1 MFYTKRKTL
10 IINELNKENRNIN
23 CINYIKMRKNFG
35 LILALLF
42 CGLTFFT
49 KAQIVVPGGIV
60 TDSAQF
66 SAAFGDQFEVRH
78 NAMFNRY
85 ELLLTDDI
93 LLDTTLTLVSGHY
106 TILSQDTTRHIYP
119 NQNLLNLI
127 EITEGATLWCNY
139 TNQAMDSTFLIFSGN
154 YNDSVYC
161 SLSIITTT
169 SLNLLIS
176 PFSIIENYTGAGSA
190 IISFGNTSIDDA
202 ILRNNY
208 SFANGGALSILDGT
222 TVLRRTQIQNNSA
235 LNGGGI
241 YLGAEGELS
250 ISSINFSDNSAT
262 LKGAALYVDTIGFK
276 KFTMQNIVNFH
287 NNDIYLSPNVTI
299 NANYNLWVND
309 GFTLNIDS
317 TFACQTIFHL
327 TDFYGNDFSQEVGK
341 IHFTNNPIGL
351 ELLVSP
357 DLQTAMLYKAAT
369 EIYQDACDTFH
380 WELADETYSQ
390 SGDYLQ
396 FIEDSTGLYCDSV
409 VRLRLTMRET
419 IDTIERSFCHYEFPI
434 VSENDTIE
442 EAGIYSYTYTS
453 SWGCDS
459 TITLIINSI
468 PTIHDTLPEI
478 FICKDEFPVMIA
490 DSAVTTYG
498 EHTIN
503 TACGGT
509 SFVRITETP
518 IVHINIDTT
527 ICANQLPFF
536 FADSAITEAGEY
548 TFEFTESCDTTFVF
562 RIAIATVPI
571 VNIEG
576 DSTLCTGDTTQLTIN
591 EEFASYT
598 WNTGETT
605 RTINAWGNQTY
616 IVTIT
621 DSVGCV
627 NSDSILVQT
636 QEYPIAQIMGDP
648 IACEENFVLLS
659 ADSTYHNHWSNG
671 DTSNSVFITQPGEL
685 ILYASTDYGCMT
697 TDTTEVII
705 NHVQISEGQDICV
718 GETVQL
724 SATEGFPIYEWSTGG
739 NTHQISVSPTTT
751 TTYTLSV
758 TRKPGCVVVLNTIVR
773 VHEHPEA
780 MIFGDSIICEN
791 NVNMLTAAPADSYV
805 WSTGDT
811 TKSIMANGVGDY
823 SVILNT
829 RYGCSVTAHHS
840 ITQELPAPIPQITG
854 NNIICNG
861 EESIFTA
868 SGADNFE
875 WNTGAHSE
883 SISVNT
889 AGTYSVTC
897 VHPNGCSA
905 TGYRTLINASPQ
917 IIITGDTSIC
927 IGQTSIVEATGG
939 YSYHW
944 STGEN
949 SPLLVTT
956 PTQTTTR
963 ILEATSESGCQ
974 SSRIVTIAV
983 NPLPNPSILGESVF
997 CQGDSSTLYASGGV
1011 DYLWSNGASGS
1022 EISIKNTGIYVVTV
1036 TNAFGCTNTASH
1048 SITANA
1054 QPHITITGDTIFC
1067 QGSNSQL
1074 TAIGGTSFLWNTGV
1088 STQSTIVSHSGLYT
1102 VTATN
1107 NNGCSSTKSV
1117 HITSIPAPIGNIIGE
1132 TRICEGERTLLTATG
1147 GTSYIWNEGSTE
1159 PTLSVTQAGTYTV
1172 TISNEEGCTS
1182 IVSKNVTTLPRP
1194 NATIAGN
1201 TELCAGNSTTLIAT
1215 GGISY
1220 LWNDSTTTSFKNIT
1234 ETGTYSVIVTDNN
1247 GCSAVASTTVI
1258 VNEAPDITITG
1269 DAHICIGESTLL
1281 TATIYG
1287 SGHFLW
1293 SNGEQSSF
1301 INVSPNHTTNYTVVA
1316 TNTNGCVSTE
1326 SFTINVH
1333 PYPNPAIIGESSF
1346 CQGERTTLTAVGG
1359 NSYLWSNYEQ
1369 TPSISVSTPGVYV
1382 VTVSSEYGCSST
1394 SSHTVVSHPLP
1405 VPQITGESTFC
1416 DGSFAT
1422 LNASGGISYLWSS
1435 GEATPNIS
1443 AYQAG
1448 TYMVTI
1454 TNEHGCTSTA
1464 QTQVSSNTPPSVVIN
1479 GATEICEGDYT
1490 VFNVA
1495 SNANCSYVWN
1505 TESVGNSIVASTA
1518 GTYTVTA
1525 TSPNGCTATTSH
1537 TMRVNPLP
1545 TPSING
1551 NLTPCLG
1558 KSTTLTVTGGA
1569 TYVWSTGSTADN
1581 ITIQPT
1587 APITYSVTAT
1597 SSAGCTATNSVAI
1610 TTYPVPSPS
1619 IQGNTI
1625 LCHEGTST
1633 LTAVGGITFNWSTG
1647 ATSNNITIN
1656 EAGTYTVTIT
1666 NSFGCS
1672 ATTSAVATV
1681 EPQII
1686 ANIVGNDII
1695 CAGEQ
1700 ITLYATGGENYL
1712 WNTGLNTASLTHTPT
1727 TNTTYTCTI
1736 TSINGCE
1743 AVASKEVTVTPLPT
1757 PEISGSNFLCEGSSI
1772 QLTATGG
1779 SAFVWSNGITSN
1791 QNTITEPGIYTVTV
1805 TQNNCSASTQTY
1817 ITQHPSPHTTI
1828 SGNTQFCAGDSTS
1841 ITATGGDSYLWNTG
1855 ATTNSIVAHQSGNY
1869 SVTISDEHGCTATQS
1884 LTVTVLELPQI
1895 TINGNTQL
1903 CMNDASLLTAH
1914 GANYYI
1920 WNNGVESATLSVLPT
1935 ENTTYSVTGT
1945 HANGCTASTS
1955 ISLIV
1960 YPIFNIELSDEIC
1973 QGGNYNENG
1982 FILGYQDE
1990 YGTFT
1995 HTRNLQT
2002 SHGCDSI
2009 VTLTLTVHPKPILPA
2024 AISGPSMI
2032 NTAGSY
2038 SYSVLNA
2045 EYTNSYEWSLNNPN
2059 WTLNAGSNNFATINI
2074 TTNSSA
2080 ILSVIGINECGI
2092 SAPLTLNIESTISI
2106 DEIDAMDGINIYP
2119 NPTTNFVN
2127 IRNENYQ
2134 KPLSLIEIYDLN
2146 GKLVDRIFD
2155 ISETTQINFYSYSKG
2170 TYIIKLFNQ
2179 ENVIGTAKIIKQ

>member
-1 MFYTKRKTL
+1 
-10 IINELNKENRNIN
+10 
-23 CINYIKMRKNFG
+23 MRKNFG

-60 TDSAQF
+60 TDSTQF
-66 SAAFGDQFEVRH
+66 SAAFGDQFEIRH

-93 LLDTTLTLVSGHY
+93 LLDTTLILASGHY

-119 NQNLLNLI
+119 NKNLLNLI
-127 EITEGATLWCNY
+127 EIAEGATLWSNY
-139 TNQAMDSTFLIFSGN
+139 TNQAMDSTYLIFSGN
-154 YNDSVYC
+154 YNDSLYC

-176 PFSIIENYTGAGSA
+176 PFSIIENYIGAGSA

-222 TVLRRTQIQNNSA
+222 TALRRTQIQNNSA

-262 LKGAALYVDTIGFK
+262 LKGAAIYVDTIGFK

-317 TFACQTIFHL
+317 TFACQAIFNL
-327 TDFYGNDFSQEVGK
+327 TDFYGNDFSQEIGK
-341 IHFTNNPIGL
+341 IHFTNEPTDL

-357 DLQTAMLYKAAT
+357 DHQTAMLYNAAT
-369 EIYQDACDTFH
+369 EIYQDACDTFY
-380 WELADETYSQ
+380 WELAGETYTQ
-390 SGDYLQ
+390 SGNYTH
-396 FIEDSTGLYCDSV
+396 FIEDTTGLYCDSV
-409 VRLRLTMRET
+409 VRLHLTMRET
-419 IDTIERSFCHYEFPI
+419 IDTIEHSFCHYEFP
-434 VSENDTIE
+434 VVLENDSIE
-442 EAGIYSYTYTS
+442 EAGTYTYTYTS

-459 TITLIINSI
+459 TITLIINSV
-468 PTIHDTLPEI
+468 PTVHDTLPEI
-478 FICKDEFPVMIA
+478 FVCKDGFPVMIA
-490 DSAVTTYG
+490 DSAVMTYG
-498 EHTIN
+498 AHTIN
-503 TACGGT
+503 TVCGGT
-509 SFVRITETP
+509 SFVHITETP
-518 IVHINIDTT
+518 VVHINIDTT

-562 RIAIATVPI
+562 RIAIASVPI

-576 DSTLCTGDTTQLTIN
+576 DSTLCSGDTAQLTVN
-591 EEFASYT
+591 EEFTSYI
-598 WNTGETT
+598 WNTGDTT

-648 IACEENFVLLS
+648 IACEENLIILT
-659 ADSTYHNHWSNG
+659 ADSTYNNSWSNG
-671 DTSNSVFITQPGEL
+671 ETSDTLFLTESEEI
-685 ILYASTDYGCMT
+685 ILYASTDFGCT
-697 TDTTEVII
+697 STDTVNVVIDHI
-705 NHVQISEGQDICV
+705 EISKEQDICI
-718 GETVQL
+718 GDTIQL
-724 SATEGFPIYEWSTGG
+724 RASEGYSNYEWSTEDS
-739 NTHQISVSPTTT
+739 TYQISVSPTTT
-751 TTYTLSV
+751 TPYTLRV
-758 TRKPGCVVVLNTIVR
+758 TRRPGCVVELHTIVR
-773 VHEHPEA
+773 VLEYPEA
-780 MIFGDSIICEN
+780 RIWGDSIICDN
-791 NVNMLTAAPADSYV
+791 NINLLTASPSDSYI

-811 TKSIMANGVGDY
+811 TATISVNSTGEY
-823 SVILNT
+823 SVIISTYN
-829 RYGCSVTAHHS
+829 GCSVTAHHN
-840 ITQELPAPIPQITG
+840 ITQLLPAPIPQISGTIFCKETE
-854 NNIICNG
+854 NII
-861 EESIFTA
+861 TA
-868 SGADNFE
+868 SGGESFV
-875 WNTGAHSE
+875 WNTGAHGE
-883 SISVNT
+883 SIRVDS
-889 AGTYSVTC
+889 AGTYSVTTTYS
-897 VHPNGCSA
+897 NGCSV
-905 TGYRTLINASPQ
+905 TGQKTLIDGTPQ
-917 IIITGDTSIC
+917 IIISGDTVIC
-927 IGQTSIVEATGG
+927 IGQTSTIQATGG
-939 YSYHW
+939 HTYHW
-944 STGEN
+944 STGEHN
-949 SPLLVTT
+949 PILVTT

-963 ILEATSESGCQ
+963 VIDVTSESGCQ
-974 SSRIVTIAV
+974 ASRAVTIVV
-983 NPLPNPSILGESVF
+983 NPLPTPSILGDNIF
-997 CQGDSSTLYASGGV
+997 CQGDSSALYASGGT
-1011 DYLWSNGASGS
+1011 DYQWSNGGYGD
-1022 EISIKNTGIYVVTV
+1022 EIYVKNTGIYVVTV
-1036 TNAFGCTNTASH
+1036 TNEFGCTNTAHH
-1048 SITANA
+1048 SITANP
-1054 QPHITITGDTIFC
+1054 QPHIVITGDTTFC
-1067 QGSNSQL
+1067 QGSSSHLTVLGGNSY
-1074 TAIGGTSFLWNTGV
+1074 LWSTGAA
-1088 STQSTIVSHSGLYT
+1088 TQTTTISHSGTYT
-1102 VTATN
+1102 VTVTN
-1107 NNGCSSTKSV
+1107 NNGCSASKSIQISTL
-1117 HITSIPAPIGNIIGE
+1117 PAPIGNIVGA
-1132 TRICEGERTLLTATG
+1132 TRICEGEHTLLTATG
-1147 GTSYIWNEGSTE
+1147 GTSYIWNDGTTE

-1172 TISNEEGCTS
+1172 TISNEEGCS
-1182 IVSKNVTTLPRP
+1182 SVISKNVTTLPRP
-1194 NATIAGN
+1194 NATITGN
-1201 TELCAGNSTTLIAT
+1201 TELCAGNSTTLIAN

-1220 LWNDSTTTSFKNIT
+1220 LWNDSTSTSFKNIS
-1234 ETGTYSVIVTDNN
+1234 ETGTYSVLVTDNN

-1269 DAHICIGESTLL
+1269 DDNICIGESTLL

-1287 SGHFLW
+1287 SGQFLW
-1293 SNGEQSSF
+1293 SNGEHSSF

-1326 SFTINVH
+1326 SFTVNVH
-1333 PYPNPAIIGESSF
+1333 PYPNPAITGESSF
-1346 CQGERTTLTAVGG
+1346 CQGENTILTAVGG

-1369 TPSISVSTPGVYV
+1369 TPSIAVSTPGVYV
-1382 VTVSSEYGCSST
+1382 VTVSNEYGCSST
-1394 SSHTVVSHPLP
+1394 TSHTLVSNPLP

-1416 DGSFAT
+1416 EGSFAT

-1525 TSPNGCTATTSH
+1525 TSPNGCTATASH

-1569 TYVWSTGSTADN
+1569 TYVWSTGSTEDN

-1597 SSAGCTATNSVAI
+1597 SPAGCTATNSVAI
-1610 TTYPVPSPS
+1610 TTHPVPSPS

-1625 LCHEGTST
+1625 LCHEGSST
-1633 LTAVGGITFNWSTG
+1633 LTAVGGIAFNWSTG

-1672 ATTSAVATV
+1672 ATTSAVATI

-1686 ANIVGNDII
+1686 ANIVGNDIV
-1695 CAGEQ
+1695 CAGES
-1700 ITLYATGGENYL
+1700 ITLHATGGEDYL

-1727 TNTTYTCTI
+1727 SNTTYTCTV
-1736 TSINGCE
+1736 TSVNGCE

-1757 PEISGSNFLCEGSSI
+1757 PEISGPTFLCEGSSI

-1779 SAFVWSNGITSN
+1779 SAFVWNNGITSN
-1791 QNTITEPGIYTVTV
+1791 QNTITEPGSYTVTV
-1805 TQNNCSASTQTY
+1805 TQNNCSASTQTF
-1817 ITQHPSPHTTI
+1817 ITQYPTPHTTI
-1828 SGNTQFCAGDSTS
+1828 SGNTQFCAGDSTY
-1841 ITATGGDSYLWNTG
+1841 ITVTGGDSYLWNTG
-1855 ATTNSIVAHQSGNY
+1855 ATANSIVAHQSGNY
-1869 SVTISDEHGCTATQS
+1869 SVTISDEHGCSTTQS
-1884 LTVTVLELPQI
+1884 LTITALDLPQI

-1903 CMNDASLLTAH
+1903 CMNDATLLTAN
-1914 GANYYI
+1914 GANSYI
-1920 WNNGVESATLSVLPT
+1920 WNNGVESATLSVSPT

-1960 YPIFNIELSDEIC
+1960 YPTFNIELDDEIC
-1973 QGGNYNENG
+1973 QGSNYNANG
-1982 FILGYQDE
+1982 FMLGSQDE
-1990 YGTFT
+1990 FGTFT

-2002 SHGCDSI
+2002 SYGCDSI

-2032 NTAGSY
+2032 STAGTY

-2045 EYTNSYEWSLNNPN
+2045 EYTDSYEWSLNNPN

-2080 ILSVIGINECGI
+2080 VLTVIGINECGI

-2134 KPLSLIEIYDLN
+2134 NPISLIEIYDLN
-2146 GKLVDRIFD
+2146 GKLVDRVVD
-2155 ISETTQINFYSYSKG
+2155 ISETTQLNFYSYSKG

>member
-1 MFYTKRKTL
+1 
-10 IINELNKENRNIN
+10 
-23 CINYIKMRKNFG
+23 MRKNFG

-85 ELLLTDDI
+85 ELLLTDNI

-503 TACGGT
+503 TTCGGT

-562 RIAIATVPI
+562 RIAIASVPI

-576 DSTLCTGDTTQLTIN
+576 DSTLCSGDTTQLAVN
-591 EEFASYT
+591 EEFTSYI
-598 WNTGETT
+598 WNTGDTT

-627 NSDSILVQT
+627 NSDSIFVQT

-1117 HITSIPAPIGNIIGE
+1117 YITSIPAPIGNIIGE

-1147 GTSYIWNEGSTE
+1147 GTSYIWNDGSTE

-1326 SFTINVH
+1326 SFTVNVH

-1346 CQGERTTLTAVGG
+1346 CQGESTTLTAVGG

-1394 SSHTVVSHPLP
+1394 TSHTLVSNPLP

-1448 TYMVTI
+1448 TYTVTI
-1454 TNEHGCTSTA
+1454 TNEQGCTSTA
-1464 QTQVSSNTPPSVVIN
+1464 QTQVTSNTPPSVVIN

-1525 TSPNGCTATTSH
+1525 TSPNGCTATASH

-1558 KSTTLTVTGGA
+1558 KSTTLTVSGGA

-1712 WNTGLNTASLTHTPT
+1712 WNTGLNTASLTHTPA

-1841 ITATGGDSYLWNTG
+1841 ITATGGNSYLWNTG

-1982 FILGYQDE
+1982 FMLGYQDE

-2134 KPLSLIEIYDLN
+2134 KPISLIEIYDLN

>member
-1 MFYTKRKTL
+1 
-10 IINELNKENRNIN
+10 
-23 CINYIKMRKNFG
+23 MRKNFG

-85 ELLLTDDI
+85 ELLLTDNI

-235 LNGGGI
+235 LNGGGV

-262 LKGAALYVDTIGFK
+262 LRGAALYVDTIGFK

-327 TDFYGNDFSQEVGK
+327 TDFYGNDFSQEIGK
-341 IHFTNNPIGL
+341 IHFTNEPTDL

-503 TACGGT
+503 TTCGGT

-627 NSDSILVQT
+627 NSDSIFVQT

-671 DTSNSVFITQPGEL
+671 DTSNSVFIAQPGEL

-1117 HITSIPAPIGNIIGE
+1117 YITSIPAPIGNIIGE

-1147 GTSYIWNEGSTE
+1147 GTSYIWNDGSTE

-1182 IVSKNVTTLPRP
+1182 IVSKNVTTLPRS

-1326 SFTINVH
+1326 SFTVNVH

-1346 CQGERTTLTAVGG
+1346 CQGESTTLTAVGG

-1448 TYMVTI
+1448 TYIVTI

-1464 QTQVSSNTPPSVVIN
+1464 QTQVTSNTPPSVVIN

-1525 TSPNGCTATTSH
+1525 TSPNGCTATASH

-1558 KSTTLTVTGGA
+1558 KSTTLTVSGGA

-1597 SSAGCTATNSVAI
+1597 SPAGCTATNSVAI
-1610 TTYPVPSPS
+1610 TTHPVPSPS

-1625 LCHEGTST
+1625 LCHEGSST
-1633 LTAVGGITFNWSTG
+1633 LTAVGGIAFNWSTG

-1982 FILGYQDE
+1982 FMLGYQDE

-2134 KPLSLIEIYDLN
+2134 KPISLIEIYDLN

>member
-1 MFYTKRKTL
+1 
-10 IINELNKENRNIN
+10 
-23 CINYIKMRKNFG
+23 MRKNFG

-60 TDSAQF
+60 TDSTQF
-66 SAAFGDQFEVRH
+66 SAAFGDQFEIRH

-93 LLDTTLTLVSGHY
+93 LLDTTLTLASGHY

-119 NQNLLNLI
+119 NKNLLNLI
-127 EITEGATLWCNY
+127 EIAEGATLWSNY
-139 TNQAMDSTFLIFSGN
+139 TNQAMDSTYLIFSGN

-202 ILRNNY
+202 ILRNNH
-208 SFANGGALSILDGT
+208 STANGGALNILDGT

-235 LNGGGI
+235 LNGGGV

-262 LKGAALYVDTIGFK
+262 LKGAAIYVDTIGFK

-317 TFACQTIFHL
+317 TFACQTIFNL
-327 TDFYGNDFSQEVGK
+327 TDFYGNDFSQEIGK
-341 IHFTNNPIGL
+341 IYFTNEPTNL

-357 DLQTAMLYKAAT
+357 DYQTAMLYNAAT
-369 EIYQDACDTFH
+369 EIYQDACDTFY
-380 WELADETYSQ
+380 WELAGETYTQ
-390 SGDYLQ
+390 SGNYTH
-396 FIEDSTGLYCDSV
+396 FIEDTTGLYCDSV
-409 VRLRLTMRET
+409 VRLHLTMRET
-419 IDTIERSFCHYEFPI
+419 IDTIEHSFCHYEFP
-434 VSENDTIE
+434 VVLENDSIE
-442 EAGIYSYTYTS
+442 EAGTYTYTYTS

-459 TITLIINSI
+459 TITLIINSV
-468 PTIHDTLPEI
+468 PTVHDTLPEI
-478 FICKDEFPVMIA
+478 FVCKDGFPVMIA
-490 DSAVTTYG
+490 DSAIMTYG

-503 TACGGT
+503 TVCGGT
-509 SFVRITETP
+509 SFVHITETP
-518 IVHINIDTT
+518 VVHINIDTT

-562 RIAIATVPI
+562 RIAIASVPI

-576 DSTLCTGDTTQLTIN
+576 DSTLCSGDTTQLTVN
-591 EEFASYT
+591 EEFTSYI
-598 WNTGETT
+598 WNTGDTT

-627 NSDSILVQT
+627 NSDSIFVQT

-648 IACEENFVLLS
+648 VACEENLIILT
-659 ADSTYHNHWSNG
+659 ADSTYNNRWSNG
-671 DTSNSVFITQPGEL
+671 ETSDTLFLTESEEI
-685 ILYASTDYGCMT
+685 ILYASTDFGCT
-697 TDTTEVII
+697 STDTINVVIDHI
-705 NHVQISEGQDICV
+705 EISKEQDICI
-718 GETVQL
+718 GDTIQL
-724 SATEGFPIYEWSTGG
+724 RASEGYSNYEWSTEDS
-739 NTHQISVSPTTT
+739 TYQISVSPTTT
-751 TTYTLSV
+751 TPYTLRV
-758 TRKPGCVVVLNTIVR
+758 TRRPGCVVELHTIVR
-773 VHEHPEA
+773 VLEYPEA
-780 MIFGDSIICEN
+780 RIWGDSIICEN
-791 NVNMLTAAPADSYV
+791 NINLLTASPSDSYI

-811 TKSIMANGVGDY
+811 TATISVNSTGEY
-823 SVILNT
+823 SVIISTYN
-829 RYGCSVTAHHS
+829 GCSVTAHHN
-840 ITQELPAPIPQITG
+840 ITQLLPAPIPQISGTIFCKESE
-854 NNIICNG
+854 NII
-861 EESIFTA
+861 TA
-868 SGADNFE
+868 SGGESFV
-875 WNTGAHSE
+875 WNTGAHGE
-883 SISVNT
+883 SIRVDS
-889 AGTYSVTC
+889 AGTYSVTTTYS
-897 VHPNGCSA
+897 NGCSV
-905 TGYRTLINASPQ
+905 TGQKTLIDGTPQ
-917 IIITGDTSIC
+917 IIISGDTVIC
-927 IGQTSIVEATGG
+927 IGQTSTIQATGG
-939 YSYHW
+939 HTYQW
-944 STGEN
+944 STGEHN
-949 SPLLVTT
+949 PILVTT

-963 ILEATSESGCQ
+963 VIDVTSESGCQ
-974 SSRIVTIAV
+974 ASRAVTIVV
-983 NPLPNPSILGESVF
+983 NPLPTPSILGDNIF
-997 CQGDSSTLYASGGV
+997 CQGDSSALYASGGT
-1011 DYLWSNGASGS
+1011 DYQWSNGGYGD
-1022 EISIKNTGIYVVTV
+1022 EIYVKNTGIYVVTV
-1036 TNAFGCTNTASH
+1036 TNEFGCTNTAHH
-1048 SITANA
+1048 SITANP
-1054 QPHITITGDTIFC
+1054 QPHIVITGDTTFC
-1067 QGSNSQL
+1067 QGSSSHLTVLGGNSY
-1074 TAIGGTSFLWNTGV
+1074 LWSTGAA
-1088 STQSTIVSHSGLYT
+1088 TQTTTISHSGTYT
-1102 VTATN
+1102 VTVTN
-1107 NNGCSSTKSV
+1107 NNGCSASKSIQISTL
-1117 HITSIPAPIGNIIGE
+1117 PAPTGNIVGA
-1132 TRICEGERTLLTATG
+1132 TRICEGEHTLLTATG
-1147 GTSYIWNEGSTE
+1147 GTSYIWNDGTTE

-1172 TISNEEGCTS
+1172 TISNEEGCS
-1182 IVSKNVTTLPRP
+1182 SVISKNVTTLPRP
-1194 NATIAGN
+1194 NATITGN
-1201 TELCAGNSTTLIAT
+1201 TELCAGNSTTLIAN

-1220 LWNDSTTTSFKNIT
+1220 LWNDSTSTSFKNIS
-1234 ETGTYSVIVTDNN
+1234 ETGTYSVLVTDNN

-1269 DAHICIGESTLL
+1269 DDNICIGESTLL

-1287 SGHFLW
+1287 SGQFLW
-1293 SNGEQSSF
+1293 SNGEHSSF

-1326 SFTINVH
+1326 SFTVNVH
-1333 PYPNPAIIGESSF
+1333 PYPNPAITGESSF
-1346 CQGERTTLTAVGG
+1346 CQGDNTILTAVGG

-1382 VTVSSEYGCSST
+1382 VTVSNEYGCSST
-1394 SSHTVVSHPLP
+1394 TSHTLVSNPLP

-1416 DGSFAT
+1416 EGSFAT

-1525 TSPNGCTATTSH
+1525 TSPNGCTATASH

-1569 TYVWSTGSTADN
+1569 TYVWSTGSTEDN

-1597 SSAGCTATNSVAI
+1597 SPAGCTATNSVAI
-1610 TTYPVPSPS
+1610 TTHPVPSPS

-1625 LCHEGTST
+1625 LCHEGSST
-1633 LTAVGGITFNWSTG
+1633 LTAVGGIAFNWSTG

-1672 ATTSAVATV
+1672 ATTSAVATI

-1695 CAGEQ
+1695 CAGES
-1700 ITLYATGGENYL
+1700 ITLHATGGEDYL

-1727 TNTTYTCTI
+1727 SNTTYTCTV
-1736 TSINGCE
+1736 TSVNGCE

-1757 PEISGSNFLCEGSSI
+1757 PEISGPTFLCEGSSI

-1779 SAFVWSNGITSN
+1779 SAFVWNNGITSN
-1791 QNTITEPGIYTVTV
+1791 QNTITEPGSYTVTV
-1805 TQNNCSASTQTY
+1805 TQNNCSASTQTF
-1817 ITQHPSPHTTI
+1817 ITQYPTPHTTI
-1828 SGNTQFCAGDSTS
+1828 SGNTQFCAGDSTY
-1841 ITATGGDSYLWNTG
+1841 ITVTGGDSYLWNTG
-1855 ATTNSIVAHQSGNY
+1855 ATANSIVAHQSGNY
-1869 SVTISDEHGCTATQS
+1869 SVTISDEHGCSTTQS
-1884 LTVTVLELPQI
+1884 LTITALDLPQI

-1903 CMNDASLLTAH
+1903 CMNDATLLTAN
-1914 GANYYI
+1914 GANSYI
-1920 WNNGVESATLSVLPT
+1920 WNNGVESATLSVSPT

-1960 YPIFNIELSDEIC
+1960 YPTFNIELDDEIC
-1973 QGGNYNENG
+1973 QGGNYNANG
-1982 FILGYQDE
+1982 FMLGSQDE
-1990 YGTFT
+1990 FGTFT

-2002 SHGCDSI
+2002 SYGCDSI

-2032 NTAGSY
+2032 STAGTY

-2045 EYTNSYEWSLNNPN
+2045 EYTDSYEWSLNNPN

-2080 ILSVIGINECGI
+2080 VLTVIGINECGI

-2134 KPLSLIEIYDLN
+2134 NPISLIEIYDLN
-2146 GKLVDRIFD
+2146 GKLVDRVVD
-2155 ISETTQINFYSYSKG
+2155 ISETTQLNFYSYSKG

>member
-1 MFYTKRKTL
+1 
-10 IINELNKENRNIN
+10 
-23 CINYIKMRKNFG
+23 MRKNFG

-85 ELLLTDDI
+85 ELLLTDNI

-235 LNGGGI
+235 LNGGGV

-503 TACGGT
+503 TTCGGT

-562 RIAIATVPI
+562 RIAIASVPI

-576 DSTLCTGDTTQLTIN
+576 DSTLCSGDTTQLTIN

-697 TDTTEVII
+697 TDTTDVII

-1117 HITSIPAPIGNIIGE
+1117 YITSIPAPIGNIIGE

-1147 GTSYIWNEGSTE
+1147 GTSYIWNDGSTE

-1326 SFTINVH
+1326 SFTVNVH

-1346 CQGERTTLTAVGG
+1346 CQGESTTLTAVGG

-1448 TYMVTI
+1448 TYTVTI
-1454 TNEHGCTSTA
+1454 TNEQGCTSTA
-1464 QTQVSSNTPPSVVIN
+1464 QTQVTSNTPPSVVIN

-1525 TSPNGCTATTSH
+1525 TSPNGCTATASH

-1558 KSTTLTVTGGA
+1558 KSTTLTVSGGA

-1712 WNTGLNTASLTHTPT
+1712 WNTGLNTASLTHTPA

-1855 ATTNSIVAHQSGNY
+1855 STTNSIVAHQSGNY

-1982 FILGYQDE
+1982 FMLGYQDE

-2106 DEIDAMDGINIYP
+2106 DEIDAMNGINIYP

-2134 KPLSLIEIYDLN
+2134 KPISLIEIYDLN

>member
-1 MFYTKRKTL
+1 
-10 IINELNKENRNIN
+10 
-23 CINYIKMRKNFG
+23 MRKNFG

-85 ELLLTDDI
+85 ELLLTDNI

-139 TNQAMDSTFLIFSGN
+139 TNQAMDSTFLIFSVI

-235 LNGGGI
+235 LNGGGV

-317 TFACQTIFHL
+317 TFACQTIFNL
-327 TDFYGNDFSQEVGK
+327 TDFYGNDFSQEIGK
-341 IHFTNNPIGL
+341 IHFTNEPTDL

-503 TACGGT
+503 TTCGGT

-705 NHVQISEGQDICV
+705 NHIQISEGQDICV

-1117 HITSIPAPIGNIIGE
+1117 YITSIPAPIGNIIGE

-1147 GTSYIWNEGSTE
+1147 GTSYIWNDGSTE

-1194 NATIAGN
+1194 NATITGN

-1326 SFTINVH
+1326 SFTVNVH
-1333 PYPNPAIIGESSF
+1333 PYPNPAITGESSF
-1346 CQGERTTLTAVGG
+1346 CQGENTILTAVGG

-1382 VTVSSEYGCSST
+1382 VTVSNEYGCSST
-1394 SSHTVVSHPLP
+1394 TSHTLVSNPLP

-1416 DGSFAT
+1416 EGSFAT

-1448 TYMVTI
+1448 TYTVTI
-1454 TNEHGCTSTA
+1454 TNEQGCTSTA
-1464 QTQVSSNTPPSVVIN
+1464 QTQVTSNTPPSVVIN

-1495 SNANCSYVWN
+1495 SNANCNYVWN

-1525 TSPNGCTATTSH
+1525 TSPNGCTATASH

-1569 TYVWSTGSTADN
+1569 TYVWSTGSTEDN

-1597 SSAGCTATNSVAI
+1597 SPAGCTATNSVAI
-1610 TTYPVPSPS
+1610 TTHPVPSPS

-1625 LCHEGTST
+1625 LCHEGSST
-1633 LTAVGGITFNWSTG
+1633 LTAVGGIAFNWSTG

-1672 ATTSAVATV
+1672 ATTSAVATI

-1686 ANIVGNDII
+1686 ANIIGNDIV
-1695 CAGEQ
+1695 CAGES
-1700 ITLYATGGENYL
+1700 ITLHATGGEDYL

-1727 TNTTYTCTI
+1727 SNTTYTCTV
-1736 TSINGCE
+1736 TSVNGCE

-1757 PEISGSNFLCEGSSI
+1757 PEISGPTFLCEGSSI

-1779 SAFVWSNGITSN
+1779 SAFVWNNGITSN
-1791 QNTITEPGIYTVTV
+1791 QNTITEPGSYTVTV
-1805 TQNNCSASTQTY
+1805 TQNNCSASTQTF
-1817 ITQHPSPHTTI
+1817 ITQYSTPHTTI
-1828 SGNTQFCAGDSTS
+1828 SGNTQFCAGDSTY
-1841 ITATGGDSYLWNTG
+1841 ITVTGGDSYLWNTG
-1855 ATTNSIVAHQSGNY
+1855 ATANSIVAHQSGNY
-1869 SVTISDEHGCTATQS
+1869 SVTISDEHGCSTTQS

-1960 YPIFNIELSDEIC
+1960 YPTFNIELDDEIC
-1973 QGGNYNENG
+1973 QGGNYNANG
-1982 FILGYQDE
+1982 FMLGSQDE
-1990 YGTFT
+1990 FGTFT

-2002 SHGCDSI
+2002 SYGCDSI

-2134 KPLSLIEIYDLN
+2134 KPISLIEIYDLN

-2179 ENVIGTAKIIKQ
+2179 ENIIGTAKIIKQ

>member
-1 MFYTKRKTL
+1 
-10 IINELNKENRNIN
+10 
-23 CINYIKMRKNFG
+23 MRKNFG

-85 ELLLTDDI
+85 ELLLTDNI

-176 PFSIIENYTGAGSA
+176 PFSIIENYTGNGSA

-222 TVLRRTQIQNNSA
+222 TVLRRTQIQNNRA
-235 LNGGGI
+235 LNGGGV

-341 IHFTNNPIGL
+341 IHFTNTPIGL

-503 TACGGT
+503 TTCGGT

-536 FADSAITEAGEY
+536 FADSAITKAGEY

-659 ADSTYHNHWSNG
+659 ADSTYHNYWSNG
-671 DTSNSVFITQPGEL
+671 DTSNSIFIAQPGEL

-791 NVNMLTAAPADSYV
+791 NVNMLTASPADSYV

-854 NNIICNG
+854 HNIICNG
-861 EESIFTA
+861 EESVFTA

-956 PTQTTTR
+956 PTQTSTR

-1147 GTSYIWNEGSTE
+1147 GTSYIWNDGSTE

-1316 TNTNGCVSTE
+1316 TNTNGCVSTK
-1326 SFTINVH
+1326 SFTVNVH

-1346 CQGERTTLTAVGG
+1346 CQGESTTLTAVGG

-1416 DGSFAT
+1416 EGSFAT

-1448 TYMVTI
+1448 TYTVTI
-1454 TNEHGCTSTA
+1454 TNEQGCTSTA
-1464 QTQVSSNTPPSVVIN
+1464 QTQVTSNTPPSVAIN

-1495 SNANCSYVWN
+1495 SNANCNYVWN

-1525 TSPNGCTATTSH
+1525 TSPNGCTATASH

-1558 KSTTLTVTGGA
+1558 KSTTLTVSGGA

-1695 CAGEQ
+1695 CAGEP

-1712 WNTGLNTASLTHTPT
+1712 WNTGLNTASLTHTPA

-1884 LTVTVLELPQI
+1884 LTITVLELPQI

-1982 FILGYQDE
+1982 FMLGYQDE

-2134 KPLSLIEIYDLN
+2134 KPISLIEIYDLN

>member
-1 MFYTKRKTL
+1 
-10 IINELNKENRNIN
+10 
-23 CINYIKMRKNFG
+23 MRKNFG

-85 ELLLTDDI
+85 ELLLTDNI

-222 TVLRRTQIQNNSA
+222 TVLRRTQIQNNRA
-235 LNGGGI
+235 LNGGGV

-250 ISSINFSDNSAT
+250 ISSINFSGNSAT

-276 KFTMQNIVNFH
+276 KFTMQNIINFH

-861 EESIFTA
+861 EESVFTA

-1117 HITSIPAPIGNIIGE
+1117 YITSIPAPIGNIIGE

-1147 GTSYIWNEGSTE
+1147 GTSYIWNDGSTE

-1326 SFTINVH
+1326 SFTVNVH

-1346 CQGERTTLTAVGG
+1346 CQGESTTLTAVGG

-1394 SSHTVVSHPLP
+1394 SSHTVVSNPLP

-1525 TSPNGCTATTSH
+1525 TSPNGCTATASH

-1558 KSTTLTVTGGA
+1558 KSTTLTVSGGA

-1695 CAGEQ
+1695 CAGEP

-1712 WNTGLNTASLTHTPT
+1712 WNTGLNTASLTHTPA

-1982 FILGYQDE
+1982 FMLGYQDE

-2009 VTLTLTVHPKPILPA
+2009 VTLTLTVQPKPILPA

-2059 WTLNAGSNNFATINI
+2059 WTLNAGSNNYATINI

-2106 DEIDAMDGINIYP
+2106 NEIDAMDGINIYP

-2134 KPLSLIEIYDLN
+2134 KPISLIEIYDLN

>member
-1 MFYTKRKTL
+1 
-10 IINELNKENRNIN
+10 
-23 CINYIKMRKNFG
+23 MRKNFG

-85 ELLLTDDI
+85 ELLLTDNI

-235 LNGGGI
+235 LNGGGV

-287 NNDIYLSPNVTI
+287 KNDIYLSPNVTI

-317 TFACQTIFHL
+317 TFACQTIFNL
-327 TDFYGNDFSQEVGK
+327 TDFYGNDFSQEIGK
-341 IHFTNNPIGL
+341 IHFTNEPTDL

-503 TACGGT
+503 TTCGGT

-562 RIAIATVPI
+562 RIAIASVPI

-576 DSTLCTGDTTQLTIN
+576 DSTLCSGDTTQLTIN

-1117 HITSIPAPIGNIIGE
+1117 YITSIPAPIGNIIGE

-1147 GTSYIWNEGSTE
+1147 GTSYIWNDGSTE

-1326 SFTINVH
+1326 SFTVNVH

-1346 CQGERTTLTAVGG
+1346 CQGESTTLTAVGG

-1382 VTVSSEYGCSST
+1382 VTVSSEYGCSRT

-1448 TYMVTI
+1448 TYTVTI
-1454 TNEHGCTSTA
+1454 TNEQGCTSTA
-1464 QTQVSSNTPPSVVIN
+1464 QTQVTSNTPPSVVIN

-1525 TSPNGCTATTSH
+1525 TSPNGCTATASH

-1558 KSTTLTVTGGA
+1558 KSTTLTVSGGA

-1982 FILGYQDE
+1982 FMLGYQDE

-2134 KPLSLIEIYDLN
+2134 KPISLIEIYDLN

>member
-1 MFYTKRKTL
+1 
-10 IINELNKENRNIN
+10 
-23 CINYIKMRKNFG
+23 MRKNFG

-85 ELLLTDDI
+85 ELLLTDNI

-127 EITEGATLWCNY
+127 EIAEGATLWCNY

-176 PFSIIENYTGAGSA
+176 PFSIIENYTGNGSA

-222 TVLRRTQIQNNSA
+222 TVLRRTQIQNNRA
-235 LNGGGI
+235 LNGGGV

-341 IHFTNNPIGL
+341 IHFTNTPIGL

-503 TACGGT
+503 TTCGGT

-536 FADSAITEAGEY
+536 FADSAITKAGEY

-659 ADSTYHNHWSNG
+659 ADSTYHNYWSNG
-671 DTSNSVFITQPGEL
+671 DTSNSVFIAQPGEL

-791 NVNMLTAAPADSYV
+791 NVNMLTASPADSYV

-854 NNIICNG
+854 HNIICNG
-861 EESIFTA
+861 EESVFTA

-1147 GTSYIWNEGSTE
+1147 GTSYIWNDGSTE

-1316 TNTNGCVSTE
+1316 TNTNGCVSTK
-1326 SFTINVH
+1326 SFTVNVH

-1346 CQGERTTLTAVGG
+1346 CQGESTTLTAVGG

-1416 DGSFAT
+1416 EGSFAT

-1448 TYMVTI
+1448 TYTVTI
-1454 TNEHGCTSTA
+1454 TNEQGCTSTA
-1464 QTQVSSNTPPSVVIN
+1464 QTQVTSNTPPSVVIN

-1495 SNANCSYVWN
+1495 SNANCNYVWN

-1525 TSPNGCTATTSH
+1525 TSPNGCTATASH

-1558 KSTTLTVTGGA
+1558 KSTTLTVSGGA

-1695 CAGEQ
+1695 CAGEP

-1712 WNTGLNTASLTHTPT
+1712 WNTGLNTASLTHTPA

-1884 LTVTVLELPQI
+1884 LTITVLELPQI

-1982 FILGYQDE
+1982 FMLGYQDE

-2134 KPLSLIEIYDLN
+2134 KPISLIEIYDLN

>member
-1 MFYTKRKTL
+1 
-10 IINELNKENRNIN
+10 
-23 CINYIKMRKNFG
+23 MRKNFG

-85 ELLLTDDI
+85 ELLLTDNI

-127 EITEGATLWCNY
+127 EIAEGATLWCNY

-176 PFSIIENYTGAGSA
+176 PFSIIENYTGNGSA

-222 TVLRRTQIQNNSA
+222 TVLRRTQIQNNRA
-235 LNGGGI
+235 LNGGGV

-341 IHFTNNPIGL
+341 IHFTNTPIGL

-503 TACGGT
+503 TTCGGT

-536 FADSAITEAGEY
+536 FADSAITKAGEY

-659 ADSTYHNHWSNG
+659 ADSTYHNYWSNG
-671 DTSNSVFITQPGEL
+671 DTSNSVFIAQPGEL

-791 NVNMLTAAPADSYV
+791 NVNMLTASPADSYV

-854 NNIICNG
+854 HNIICNG
-861 EESIFTA
+861 EESVFTA

-1147 GTSYIWNEGSTE
+1147 GTSYIWNDGSTE

-1316 TNTNGCVSTE
+1316 TNTNGCVSTK
-1326 SFTINVH
+1326 SFTVNVH

-1346 CQGERTTLTAVGG
+1346 CQGESTTLTAVGG

-1416 DGSFAT
+1416 EGSFAT

-1448 TYMVTI
+1448 TYTVTI
-1454 TNEHGCTSTA
+1454 TNEQGCTSTA

-1495 SNANCSYVWN
+1495 SNANCNYVWN

-1525 TSPNGCTATTSH
+1525 TSPNGCTATASH

-1558 KSTTLTVTGGA
+1558 KSTTLTVSGGA

-1695 CAGEQ
+1695 CAGEP

-1712 WNTGLNTASLTHTPT
+1712 WNTGLNSASLTHTPA

-1884 LTVTVLELPQI
+1884 LTITVLELPQI

-1982 FILGYQDE
+1982 FMLGYQDE

-2134 KPLSLIEIYDLN
+2134 KPISLIEIYDLN

>member
-1 MFYTKRKTL
+1 
-10 IINELNKENRNIN
+10 
-23 CINYIKMRKNFG
+23 MRKNFG

-85 ELLLTDDI
+85 ELLLTDNI

-127 EITEGATLWCNY
+127 EIAEGATLWCNY

-176 PFSIIENYTGAGSA
+176 PFSIIENYTGNGSA

-222 TVLRRTQIQNNSA
+222 TVLRRTQIQNNRA
-235 LNGGGI
+235 LNGGGV

-341 IHFTNNPIGL
+341 IHFTNTPIGL

-503 TACGGT
+503 TTCGGT

-536 FADSAITEAGEY
+536 FADSAITKAGEY

-659 ADSTYHNHWSNG
+659 ADSTYHNYWSNG
-671 DTSNSVFITQPGEL
+671 DTSNSVFIAQPGEL

-791 NVNMLTAAPADSYV
+791 NVNMLTASPADSYV

-854 NNIICNG
+854 HNIICNG
-861 EESIFTA
+861 EESVFTA

-1147 GTSYIWNEGSTE
+1147 GTSYIWNDGSTE

-1316 TNTNGCVSTE
+1316 TNTNGCVSTK
-1326 SFTINVH
+1326 SFTVNVH

-1346 CQGERTTLTAVGG
+1346 CQGESTTLTAVGG

-1416 DGSFAT
+1416 EGSFAT

-1448 TYMVTI
+1448 TYTVTI
-1454 TNEHGCTSTA
+1454 TNEQGCTSTA
-1464 QTQVSSNTPPSVVIN
+1464 QTQVTSNTPPSVVIN

-1495 SNANCSYVWN
+1495 SNANCNYVWN

-1525 TSPNGCTATTSH
+1525 TSPNGCTATASH

-1558 KSTTLTVTGGA
+1558 KSTTLTVSGGA

-1695 CAGEQ
+1695 CAGEP

-1712 WNTGLNTASLTHTPT
+1712 WNTGLNTASLTHTPA

-1828 SGNTQFCAGDSTS
+1828 SSNTQFCAGDSTS

-1884 LTVTVLELPQI
+1884 LTITVLELPQI

-1982 FILGYQDE
+1982 FMLGYQDE

-2134 KPLSLIEIYDLN
+2134 KPISLIEIYDLN

>member
-1 MFYTKRKTL
+1 
-10 IINELNKENRNIN
+10 
-23 CINYIKMRKNFG
+23 MRKNFG

-85 ELLLTDDI
+85 ELLLTDNI

-235 LNGGGI
+235 LNGGGV

-478 FICKDEFPVMIA
+478 FICKDEFPVMIT

-503 TACGGT
+503 TTCGGT

-697 TDTTEVII
+697 TDTTDVII

-1117 HITSIPAPIGNIIGE
+1117 YITSIPAPIGNIIGE

-1147 GTSYIWNEGSTE
+1147 GTSYIWNDGSTE

-1326 SFTINVH
+1326 SFTVNVH

-1346 CQGERTTLTAVGG
+1346 CQGESTTLTAVGG

-1448 TYMVTI
+1448 TYTVTI
-1454 TNEHGCTSTA
+1454 TNEQGCTSTA
-1464 QTQVSSNTPPSVVIN
+1464 QTQVTSNTPPSVVIN

-1495 SNANCSYVWN
+1495 SNANCNYVWN

-1525 TSPNGCTATTSH
+1525 TSPNGCTATASH

-1558 KSTTLTVTGGA
+1558 KSTTLTVSGGA

-1982 FILGYQDE
+1982 FMLGYQDE

-2134 KPLSLIEIYDLN
+2134 KPISLIEIYDLN

>member
-1 MFYTKRKTL
+1 
-10 IINELNKENRNIN
+10 
-23 CINYIKMRKNFG
+23 MRKNFG

-85 ELLLTDDI
+85 ELLLTDNI

-235 LNGGGI
+235 LNGGGV

-341 IHFTNNPIGL
+341 IHFTNNLIGL

-1117 HITSIPAPIGNIIGE
+1117 YITSIPAPIGNIIGE

-1147 GTSYIWNEGSTE
+1147 GTSYIWNDGSTE

-1326 SFTINVH
+1326 SFTVNVH

-1346 CQGERTTLTAVGG
+1346 CQGESTTLTAVGG

-1448 TYMVTI
+1448 TYTVTI
-1454 TNEHGCTSTA
+1454 TNEQGCTSTA
-1464 QTQVSSNTPPSVVIN
+1464 QTQVTSNTPPSVVIN

-1495 SNANCSYVWN
+1495 SNANCNYVWN

-1525 TSPNGCTATTSH
+1525 TSPNGCTATASH

-1558 KSTTLTVTGGA
+1558 KSTTLTVSGGA

-1712 WNTGLNTASLTHTPT
+1712 WNTGLNTASLTHTPA

-1982 FILGYQDE
+1982 FMLGYQDE

-2134 KPLSLIEIYDLN
+2134 KPISLIEIYDLN

>member
-1 MFYTKRKTL
+1 
-10 IINELNKENRNIN
+10 
-23 CINYIKMRKNFG
+23 MRKNFG

-85 ELLLTDDI
+85 ELLLTDNI

-235 LNGGGI
+235 LNGGGV

-317 TFACQTIFHL
+317 TFACQTIFNL
-327 TDFYGNDFSQEVGK
+327 TDFYGNDFSQEIGK
-341 IHFTNNPIGL
+341 IHFTNEPTDL

-503 TACGGT
+503 TTCGGT

-705 NHVQISEGQDICV
+705 NHIQISEGQDICV

-1117 HITSIPAPIGNIIGE
+1117 YITSIPAPIGNIIGE

-1147 GTSYIWNEGSTE
+1147 GTSYIWNDGSTE

-1194 NATIAGN
+1194 NATITGN

-1326 SFTINVH
+1326 SFTVNVH
-1333 PYPNPAIIGESSF
+1333 PYPNPAITGESSF
-1346 CQGERTTLTAVGG
+1346 CQGENTILTAVGG

-1382 VTVSSEYGCSST
+1382 VTVSNEYGCSST
-1394 SSHTVVSHPLP
+1394 TSHTLVSNPLP

-1416 DGSFAT
+1416 EGSFAT

-1448 TYMVTI
+1448 TYTVTI
-1454 TNEHGCTSTA
+1454 TNEQGCTSTA
-1464 QTQVSSNTPPSVVIN
+1464 QTQVTSNTPPSVVIN

-1495 SNANCSYVWN
+1495 SNANCNYVWN

-1525 TSPNGCTATTSH
+1525 TSPNGCTATASH

-1569 TYVWSTGSTADN
+1569 TYVWSTGSTEDN

-1597 SSAGCTATNSVAI
+1597 SPAGCTATNSVAI
-1610 TTYPVPSPS
+1610 TTHPVPSPS

-1625 LCHEGTST
+1625 LCHEGSST
-1633 LTAVGGITFNWSTG
+1633 LTAVGGIAFNWSTG

-1672 ATTSAVATV
+1672 ATTSAVATI

-1686 ANIVGNDII
+1686 ANIIGNDIV
-1695 CAGEQ
+1695 CAGES
-1700 ITLYATGGENYL
+1700 ITLHATGGEDYL

-1727 TNTTYTCTI
+1727 SNTTYTCTV
-1736 TSINGCE
+1736 TSVNGCE

-1757 PEISGSNFLCEGSSI
+1757 PEISGPTFLCEGSSI

-1779 SAFVWSNGITSN
+1779 SAFVWNNGITSN
-1791 QNTITEPGIYTVTV
+1791 QNTITEPGSYTVTV
-1805 TQNNCSASTQTY
+1805 TQNNCSASTQTF
-1817 ITQHPSPHTTI
+1817 ITQYSTPHTTI
-1828 SGNTQFCAGDSTS
+1828 SGNTQFCAGDSTY
-1841 ITATGGDSYLWNTG
+1841 ITVTGGDSYLWNTG
-1855 ATTNSIVAHQSGNY
+1855 ATANSIVAHQSGNY
-1869 SVTISDEHGCTATQS
+1869 SVTISDEHGCSTTQS

-1960 YPIFNIELSDEIC
+1960 YPTFNIELDDEIC
-1973 QGGNYNENG
+1973 QGGNYNANG
-1982 FILGYQDE
+1982 FMLGSQDE
-1990 YGTFT
+1990 FGTFT

-2002 SHGCDSI
+2002 SYGCDSI

-2134 KPLSLIEIYDLN
+2134 KPISLIEIYDLN

-2179 ENVIGTAKIIKQ
+2179 ENIIGTAKIIKQ

>member
-1 MFYTKRKTL
+1 
-10 IINELNKENRNIN
+10 
-23 CINYIKMRKNFG
+23 MRKNFG

-60 TDSAQF
+60 TDSTQF
-66 SAAFGDQFEVRH
+66 SAAFGDQFEIRH

-93 LLDTTLTLVSGHY
+93 LLDTTLTLASGHY

-119 NQNLLNLI
+119 NKNLLNLI
-127 EITEGATLWCNY
+127 EIAEGATLWSNY
-139 TNQAMDSTFLIFSGN
+139 TNQAMDSTYLIFSGN
-154 YNDSVYC
+154 YNDSLYC

-169 SLNLLIS
+169 SINLLIS
-176 PFSIIENYTGAGSA
+176 PFSIIENYTGTGSA
-190 IISFGNTSIDDA
+190 IISYGNTSIDDA
-202 ILRNNY
+202 ILRNNH
-208 SFANGGALSILDGT
+208 STANGGALNILDGT

-262 LKGAALYVDTIGFK
+262 LKGAAIYVDTIGFK

-317 TFACQTIFHL
+317 TFACQTIFNL
-327 TDFYGNDFSQEVGK
+327 TDFYGNDFSQEIGK
-341 IHFTNNPIGL
+341 IHFTNEPTDL

-357 DLQTAMLYKAAT
+357 DHQTAMLYNAAT
-369 EIYQDACDTFH
+369 EIYQDACDTFY
-380 WELADETYSQ
+380 WELAGETYTQ
-390 SGDYLQ
+390 SGNYTH
-396 FIEDSTGLYCDSV
+396 FIEDTTGLYCDSV
-409 VRLRLTMRET
+409 VRLHLTMRET
-419 IDTIERSFCHYEFPI
+419 NDTIEYSFCHYEFP
-434 VSENDTIE
+434 VVLENDSIE
-442 EAGIYSYTYTS
+442 EAGTYTYTYTS

-459 TITLIINSI
+459 TITLIINSV
-468 PTIHDTLPEI
+468 PTVHDTLPEI
-478 FICKDEFPVMIA
+478 FVCKDGFPVMIA
-490 DSAVTTYG
+490 DSAVMTYG

-503 TACGGT
+503 TVCGGT
-509 SFVRITETP
+509 SFVHITETP
-518 IVHINIDTT
+518 VVHINIDTT

-562 RIAIATVPI
+562 RIAIASVPI

-576 DSTLCTGDTTQLTIN
+576 DSTLCSGDTTQLTVN
-591 EEFASYT
+591 EEFTSYI
-598 WNTGETT
+598 WNTGDTT

-1117 HITSIPAPIGNIIGE
+1117 YITSIPAPIGNIIGE

-1147 GTSYIWNEGSTE
+1147 GTSYIWNDGSTE

-1269 DAHICIGESTLL
+1269 DDNICIGESTLL

-1287 SGHFLW
+1287 SGQFLW
-1293 SNGEQSSF
+1293 SNGEHSSF

-1326 SFTINVH
+1326 SFIVNVH
-1333 PYPNPAIIGESSF
+1333 PYPNPAITGESSF
-1346 CQGERTTLTAVGG
+1346 CQGENTILTAVGG

-1382 VTVSSEYGCSST
+1382 VTVSNEYGCSST
-1394 SSHTVVSHPLP
+1394 TSHTLVSNPLP

-1416 DGSFAT
+1416 EGSFAT

-1525 TSPNGCTATTSH
+1525 TSPNGCTATASH

-1569 TYVWSTGSTADN
+1569 TYVWSTGSTEDN

-1597 SSAGCTATNSVAI
+1597 SPAGCTATNSVAI
-1610 TTYPVPSPS
+1610 TTHPVPSPS

-1625 LCHEGTST
+1625 LCHEGSST
-1633 LTAVGGITFNWSTG
+1633 LTAVGGIAFNWSTG

-1672 ATTSAVATV
+1672 ATTSAVATI

-1686 ANIVGNDII
+1686 ANIIGNDIV
-1695 CAGEQ
+1695 CAGES
-1700 ITLYATGGENYL
+1700 ITLHATGGEDYL

-1727 TNTTYTCTI
+1727 SNTTYTCTV
-1736 TSINGCE
+1736 TSVNGCE

-1757 PEISGSNFLCEGSSI
+1757 PEISGPTFLCEGSSI

-1779 SAFVWSNGITSN
+1779 SAFVWNNGITSN
-1791 QNTITEPGIYTVTV
+1791 QNTITEPGSYTVTV
-1805 TQNNCSASTQTY
+1805 TQNNCSASTQTF
-1817 ITQHPSPHTTI
+1817 ITQYPTPHTTI
-1828 SGNTQFCAGDSTS
+1828 SGNTQFCAGDSTY
-1841 ITATGGDSYLWNTG
+1841 ITVTGGDSYLWNTG
-1855 ATTNSIVAHQSGNY
+1855 ATANSIVAHQSGNY
-1869 SVTISDEHGCTATQS
+1869 SVTISDEHGCSTTQS
-1884 LTVTVLELPQI
+1884 LTITALDLPQI

-1903 CMNDASLLTAH
+1903 CMNDATLLTAN
-1914 GANYYI
+1914 GANSYI
-1920 WNNGVESATLSVLPT
+1920 WNNGVESATLSVSPT

-1960 YPIFNIELSDEIC
+1960 YPTFNIELDDEIC
-1973 QGGNYNENG
+1973 QGGNYNANG
-1982 FILGYQDE
+1982 FILGSQDE
-1990 YGTFT
+1990 FGTFT

-2002 SHGCDSI
+2002 SLGCDSI

-2032 NTAGSY
+2032 STAGTY

-2045 EYTNSYEWSLNNPN
+2045 EYTDSYEWSLNNPN

-2080 ILSVIGINECGI
+2080 VLTVIGINECGI

-2134 KPLSLIEIYDLN
+2134 NPISLIEIYDLN
-2146 GKLVDRIFD
+2146 GKLVDRVVD
-2155 ISETTQINFYSYSKG
+2155 ISETTQLNFYSYSKG

>member
-1 MFYTKRKTL
+1 
-10 IINELNKENRNIN
+10 
-23 CINYIKMRKNFG
+23 MRKNFG

-60 TDSAQF
+60 TDSTQF
-66 SAAFGDQFEVRH
+66 SAAFGDQFEIRH

-93 LLDTTLTLVSGHY
+93 LLDTTLTLASGHY

-119 NQNLLNLI
+119 NKNLLNLI
-127 EITEGATLWCNY
+127 EIAEGATLWSNY
-139 TNQAMDSTFLIFSGN
+139 TNQAMDSTYLIFSGN
-154 YNDSVYC
+154 YNDSLYC

-190 IISFGNTSIDDA
+190 IISYGNTSIDDA
-202 ILRNNY
+202 ILRNNH
-208 SFANGGALSILDGT
+208 STANGGALNILDGT

-235 LNGGGI
+235 LNGGGV

-262 LKGAALYVDTIGFK
+262 LKGAAIYVDTIGFK

-317 TFACQTIFHL
+317 TFACQTIFNL
-327 TDFYGNDFSQEVGK
+327 TDFYGNDFSQEIGK
-341 IHFTNNPIGL
+341 IHFTNEPTDL
-351 ELLVSP
+351 ELLISP
-357 DLQTAMLYKAAT
+357 DHQTAMLYNAAT
-369 EIYQDACDTFH
+369 EIYQDACDTFY
-380 WELADETYSQ
+380 WELAGETYTQ
-390 SGDYLQ
+390 SGNYTH
-396 FIEDSTGLYCDSV
+396 FIEDTTGLYCDSV
-409 VRLRLTMRET
+409 VRLYLTMRET
-419 IDTIERSFCHYEFPI
+419 IDTIEHSFCHYEFP
-434 VSENDTIE
+434 VVLENDSIE
-442 EAGIYSYTYTS
+442 EAGTYTYTYTS

-468 PTIHDTLPEI
+468 PTVHDTLPEI
-478 FICKDEFPVMIA
+478 FVCKDGFPVMIA
-490 DSAVTTYG
+490 DSAVMTYG

-503 TACGGT
+503 TVCGGT
-509 SFVRITETP
+509 SFVHITETP
-518 IVHINIDTT
+518 VVHINIDTT

-562 RIAIATVPI
+562 RIAIASVPI

-576 DSTLCTGDTTQLTIN
+576 DSTLCSGDTTQLTVN
-591 EEFASYT
+591 EEFTSYI
-598 WNTGETT
+598 WNTGDTT

-648 IACEENFVLLS
+648 VACEENLIILT
-659 ADSTYHNHWSNG
+659 ADSTYNNRWSNG
-671 DTSNSVFITQPGEL
+671 ETSDTLFLTKSEEI
-685 ILYASTDYGCMT
+685 ILYASTDFGCT
-697 TDTTEVII
+697 STDTINVVIDHI
-705 NHVQISEGQDICV
+705 EISKEQNICIGDTIQLRASEGY
-718 GETVQL
+718 
-724 SATEGFPIYEWSTGG
+724 SNYEWSTEDS
-739 NTHQISVSPTTT
+739 TYQISVSPTTT
-751 TTYTLSV
+751 TPYTLRV
-758 TRKPGCVVVLNTIVR
+758 TRRPGCVVELHTIVR
-773 VHEHPEA
+773 VLEYPEA
-780 MIFGDSIICEN
+780 RIWGDSIICDN
-791 NVNMLTAAPADSYV
+791 NINLLTASPSDSYI

-811 TKSIMANGVGDY
+811 TATISVNSTGEY
-823 SVILNT
+823 SVIISTYN
-829 RYGCSVTAHHS
+829 GCSVTAHHN
-840 ITQELPAPIPQITG
+840 ITQLLPAPIPQISGTIFCKETE
-854 NNIICNG
+854 NII
-861 EESIFTA
+861 TA
-868 SGADNFE
+868 SGGESFV
-875 WNTGAHSE
+875 WNTGAHGE
-883 SISVNT
+883 SIRVDS
-889 AGTYSVTC
+889 AGTYSVTTTYS
-897 VHPNGCSA
+897 NGCSV
-905 TGYRTLINASPQ
+905 TGQKTLIDGTPQ
-917 IIITGDTSIC
+917 IIISGDTVIC
-927 IGQTSIVEATGG
+927 IGQTSTIQATGG
-939 YSYHW
+939 HTYHW
-944 STGEN
+944 STGEHN
-949 SPLLVTT
+949 PILVTT

-963 ILEATSESGCQ
+963 VIDVTSESGCQ
-974 SSRIVTIAV
+974 ASRAVTIVV
-983 NPLPNPSILGESVF
+983 NPLPTPSILGDNIF
-997 CQGDSSTLYASGGV
+997 CQGDSSALYASGGT
-1011 DYLWSNGASGS
+1011 DYQWSNGGYGD
-1022 EISIKNTGIYVVTV
+1022 EIYVKNTGIYVVTV
-1036 TNAFGCTNTASH
+1036 TNEFGCTNTAHH
-1048 SITANA
+1048 SITANP
-1054 QPHITITGDTIFC
+1054 QPHIVITGDTTFC
-1067 QGSNSQL
+1067 QGSSSHLTVLGGNSY
-1074 TAIGGTSFLWNTGV
+1074 LWSTGAA
-1088 STQSTIVSHSGLYT
+1088 TQTTTILHSGTYT
-1102 VTATN
+1102 VTVTN
-1107 NNGCSSTKSV
+1107 NNGCSASKSIQISTL
-1117 HITSIPAPIGNIIGE
+1117 PAPIGNIVGA
-1132 TRICEGERTLLTATG
+1132 TRICEGEHTLLTATG
-1147 GTSYIWNEGSTE
+1147 GTSYIWNDGTTE

-1172 TISNEEGCTS
+1172 TISNEEGCS
-1182 IVSKNVTTLPRP
+1182 SVISKNVTTLPRP
-1194 NATIAGN
+1194 NATITGN
-1201 TELCAGNSTTLIAT
+1201 TELCAGNSTTLIAN

-1220 LWNDSTTTSFKNIT
+1220 LWNDSTSTSFKNIS
-1234 ETGTYSVIVTDNN
+1234 ETGTYSVLVTDNN

-1269 DAHICIGESTLL
+1269 DDNICIGESTLL

-1287 SGHFLW
+1287 SGQFLW
-1293 SNGEQSSF
+1293 SNGEHSSF

-1326 SFTINVH
+1326 SFTVNVH
-1333 PYPNPAIIGESSF
+1333 PYPNPAITGESSF
-1346 CQGERTTLTAVGG
+1346 CQGDNTILTAVGG

-1382 VTVSSEYGCSST
+1382 VTVSNEYGCSST
-1394 SSHTVVSHPLP
+1394 TSHTLVSNPLP

-1416 DGSFAT
+1416 EGSFAT

-1525 TSPNGCTATTSH
+1525 TSPNGCTATASH

-1569 TYVWSTGSTADN
+1569 TYVWSTGSTEDN

-1597 SSAGCTATNSVAI
+1597 SPAGCTATNSVAI
-1610 TTYPVPSPS
+1610 TTHPVPSPS

-1625 LCHEGTST
+1625 LCHEGSST
-1633 LTAVGGITFNWSTG
+1633 LTAVGGIAFNWSTG

-1672 ATTSAVATV
+1672 ATTSAVATI

-1686 ANIVGNDII
+1686 ANIVGNDIV
-1695 CAGEQ
+1695 CAGES
-1700 ITLYATGGENYL
+1700 ITLHATGGEDYL

-1727 TNTTYTCTI
+1727 SNTTYTCTV
-1736 TSINGCE
+1736 TSVNGCE

-1757 PEISGSNFLCEGSSI
+1757 PEISGPTFLCEGSSI

-1779 SAFVWSNGITSN
+1779 NAFVWNNGITSN
-1791 QNTITEPGIYTVTV
+1791 QNTITEPGSYTVTV
-1805 TQNNCSASTQTY
+1805 TQNNCSASTQTF
-1817 ITQHPSPHTTI
+1817 ITQYPTPHTTI
-1828 SGNTQFCAGDSTS
+1828 SGNTQFCAGDSTY
-1841 ITATGGDSYLWNTG
+1841 ITVTGGDSYLWNTG
-1855 ATTNSIVAHQSGNY
+1855 ATANSIVAHQSGNY
-1869 SVTISDEHGCTATQS
+1869 SVTISDEHGCSTTQS
-1884 LTVTVLELPQI
+1884 LTITALDLPQI

-1903 CMNDASLLTAH
+1903 CMNDATLLTAN
-1914 GANYYI
+1914 GANSYI
-1920 WNNGVESATLSVLPT
+1920 WNNGVESATLSVSPT

-1960 YPIFNIELSDEIC
+1960 YPTFNIELDDEIC
-1973 QGGNYNENG
+1973 QGSNYNANG
-1982 FILGYQDE
+1982 FMLGSQDE
-1990 YGTFT
+1990 FGTFT

-2002 SHGCDSI
+2002 SLGCDSI

-2032 NTAGSY
+2032 STAGTY

-2045 EYTNSYEWSLNNPN
+2045 EYTDSYEWSLNNPN

-2080 ILSVIGINECGI
+2080 VLTVIGINECGI

-2134 KPLSLIEIYDLN
+2134 NPISLIEIYDLN
-2146 GKLVDRIFD
+2146 GKLVDRVVD
-2155 ISETTQINFYSYSKG
+2155 ISETTQLNFYSYSKG

>member
-1 MFYTKRKTL
+1 
-10 IINELNKENRNIN
+10 
-23 CINYIKMRKNFG
+23 MRKNFG

-85 ELLLTDDI
+85 ELLLTDNI

-176 PFSIIENYTGAGSA
+176 PFSIIENYTGTGSA

-222 TVLRRTQIQNNSA
+222 TVLRRTQIQNNRA
-235 LNGGGI
+235 LNGGGV

-250 ISSINFSDNSAT
+250 ISSINFSGNSAT

-685 ILYASTDYGCMT
+685 ILYASTDYGCIT

-861 EESIFTA
+861 EESVFTA

-1117 HITSIPAPIGNIIGE
+1117 YITSIPAPIGNIIGE

-1147 GTSYIWNEGSTE
+1147 GTSYIWNDGSTE

-1326 SFTINVH
+1326 SFTVNVH

-1346 CQGERTTLTAVGG
+1346 CQGESTTLTAVGG

-1448 TYMVTI
+1448 SYMVTI

-1525 TSPNGCTATTSH
+1525 TSPNGCTATASH

-1558 KSTTLTVTGGA
+1558 KSTTLTVSGGA

-1695 CAGEQ
+1695 CAGEP

-1712 WNTGLNTASLTHTPT
+1712 WNTGLNTASLTHTPA

-1855 ATTNSIVAHQSGNY
+1855 ATSNSIVAHQSGNY

-1982 FILGYQDE
+1982 FMLGYQDE

-2134 KPLSLIEIYDLN
+2134 KTLSLIEIYDLN

>member
-1 MFYTKRKTL
+1 
-10 IINELNKENRNIN
+10 
-23 CINYIKMRKNFG
+23 MRKNFG

-85 ELLLTDDI
+85 ELLLTDNI

-127 EITEGATLWCNY
+127 EITESATLWCNY

-235 LNGGGI
+235 LNGGGV

-262 LKGAALYVDTIGFK
+262 LRGAALYVDTIGFK

-503 TACGGT
+503 TTCGGT

-648 IACEENFVLLS
+648 VACEENFVLLS

-1117 HITSIPAPIGNIIGE
+1117 YITSIPAPIGNIIGE

-1147 GTSYIWNEGSTE
+1147 GTSYIWNDGSTE

-1326 SFTINVH
+1326 SFTVNVH

-1346 CQGERTTLTAVGG
+1346 CQGESTTLTAVGG

-1448 TYMVTI
+1448 TYTVTI
-1454 TNEHGCTSTA
+1454 TNEQGCTSTA
-1464 QTQVSSNTPPSVVIN
+1464 QTQVTSNTPPSVVIN

-1525 TSPNGCTATTSH
+1525 TSPNGCTATASH

-1558 KSTTLTVTGGA
+1558 KSTTLTVSGGA

-1960 YPIFNIELSDEIC
+1960 YPTFNIELDDEIC
-1973 QGGNYNENG
+1973 QGGNYNANG
-1982 FILGYQDE
+1982 FMLGSQDE
-1990 YGTFT
+1990 FGTFT

-2002 SHGCDSI
+2002 SYGCDSI

-2134 KPLSLIEIYDLN
+2134 KPISLIEIYDLN

>member
-1 MFYTKRKTL
+1 
-10 IINELNKENRNIN
+10 
-23 CINYIKMRKNFG
+23 MRKNFG

-85 ELLLTDDI
+85 ELLLTDNI

-235 LNGGGI
+235 LNGGGV

-262 LKGAALYVDTIGFK
+262 LKGAAIYVDTIGFK

-317 TFACQTIFHL
+317 TFACQTIFNL
-327 TDFYGNDFSQEVGK
+327 TDFYGNDFSQEIGK
-341 IHFTNNPIGL
+341 IHFTNKPTDL

-357 DLQTAMLYKAAT
+357 DYQTAMLYNAAT
-369 EIYQDACDTFH
+369 EIYQDACDTFY
-380 WELADETYSQ
+380 WELAGETYTQ
-390 SGDYLQ
+390 SGNYTH
-396 FIEDSTGLYCDSV
+396 FIEDTTGLYCDSV
-409 VRLRLTMRET
+409 VRLHLTMRET
-419 IDTIERSFCHYEFPI
+419 IDTIEHSFCHYEFP
-434 VSENDTIE
+434 VVLENDSIE
-442 EAGIYSYTYTS
+442 EAGTYTYTYTS

-459 TITLIINSI
+459 TITLIINSV
-468 PTIHDTLPEI
+468 PTVHDTLPEI
-478 FICKDEFPVMIA
+478 FVCKDGFPVMIA
-490 DSAVTTYG
+490 DSAVMTYG

-503 TACGGT
+503 TVCGGT
-509 SFVRITETP
+509 SFVHITETP
-518 IVHINIDTT
+518 VVHINIDTT

-562 RIAIATVPI
+562 RIAIASVPI

-576 DSTLCTGDTTQLTIN
+576 DSTLCSGDTTQLTVN
-591 EEFASYT
+591 EEFTSYI
-598 WNTGETT
+598 WNTGDTT

-648 IACEENFVLLS
+648 IACEENLIILT
-659 ADSTYHNHWSNG
+659 ADSTYNNSWSNG
-671 DTSNSVFITQPGEL
+671 ETSDTLFLTESEEI
-685 ILYASTDYGCMT
+685 ILYASTDFGCT
-697 TDTTEVII
+697 STDTINVVIDHI
-705 NHVQISEGQDICV
+705 EISKEQDICI
-718 GETVQL
+718 GDTIQL
-724 SATEGFPIYEWSTGG
+724 RASEGYSNYEWSTEDS
-739 NTHQISVSPTTT
+739 TYQISVSPTTT
-751 TTYTLSV
+751 TPYTLRV
-758 TRKPGCVVVLNTIVR
+758 TRRPGCVVELHTIVR
-773 VHEHPEA
+773 VLEYPEA
-780 MIFGDSIICEN
+780 RIWGDSIICDN
-791 NVNMLTAAPADSYV
+791 NINLLTASPSDSYI

-811 TKSIMANGVGDY
+811 TATISVNSTGEY
-823 SVILNT
+823 SVIISTYN
-829 RYGCSVTAHHS
+829 GCSVTAHHN
-840 ITQELPAPIPQITG
+840 ITQLLPAPIPQISGTIFCKETE
-854 NNIICNG
+854 NII
-861 EESIFTA
+861 TA
-868 SGADNFE
+868 SGGESFV
-875 WNTGAHSE
+875 WNTGAHGE
-883 SISVNT
+883 SIRVDS
-889 AGTYSVTC
+889 AGTYSVTTTYS
-897 VHPNGCSA
+897 NGCSV
-905 TGYRTLINASPQ
+905 TGQKTLIDGTPQ
-917 IIITGDTSIC
+917 IIISGDTVIC
-927 IGQTSIVEATGG
+927 IGQTSTIQATGG
-939 YSYHW
+939 HTYQW
-944 STGEN
+944 STGEHN
-949 SPLLVTT
+949 PILVTT

-963 ILEATSESGCQ
+963 VIDVTSESGCQ
-974 SSRIVTIAV
+974 ASRAVTIVV
-983 NPLPNPSILGESVF
+983 NPLPTPSILGDNIF
-997 CQGDSSTLYASGGV
+997 CQGDSSALYASGGT
-1011 DYLWSNGASGS
+1011 DYQWSNGGYGD
-1022 EISIKNTGIYVVTV
+1022 EIYVKNTGIYVVTV
-1036 TNAFGCTNTASH
+1036 TNEFGCTNTAHH
-1048 SITANA
+1048 SITANP
-1054 QPHITITGDTIFC
+1054 QPHIVITGDTTFC
-1067 QGSNSQL
+1067 QGSSSHLTVLGGNSY
-1074 TAIGGTSFLWNTGV
+1074 LWSTGAA
-1088 STQSTIVSHSGLYT
+1088 TQTTTISHSGTYT
-1102 VTATN
+1102 VTVTN
-1107 NNGCSSTKSV
+1107 NNGCSASKSIQISTL
-1117 HITSIPAPIGNIIGE
+1117 PAPIGNIVGA
-1132 TRICEGERTLLTATG
+1132 TRICEGEHTLLTATG
-1147 GTSYIWNEGSTE
+1147 GTSYIWNDGTTE

-1172 TISNEEGCTS
+1172 TISNEEGCS
-1182 IVSKNVTTLPRP
+1182 SVISKNVTTLPRP
-1194 NATIAGN
+1194 NATITGN
-1201 TELCAGNSTTLIAT
+1201 TELCAGNSTTLIAN

-1220 LWNDSTTTSFKNIT
+1220 LWNDSTSTSFKNIS
-1234 ETGTYSVIVTDNN
+1234 ETGTYSVLVTDNN

-1269 DAHICIGESTLL
+1269 DDNICIGESTLL

-1287 SGHFLW
+1287 SGQFLW
-1293 SNGEQSSF
+1293 SNGEHSSF

-1326 SFTINVH
+1326 SFTVNVH
-1333 PYPNPAIIGESSF
+1333 PYPNPAITGESSF
-1346 CQGERTTLTAVGG
+1346 CQGDNTILTAVGG

-1382 VTVSSEYGCSST
+1382 VTVSNEYGCSST
-1394 SSHTVVSHPLP
+1394 TSHTLVSNPLP

-1416 DGSFAT
+1416 EGSFAT

-1525 TSPNGCTATTSH
+1525 TSPNGCTATASH

-1569 TYVWSTGSTADN
+1569 TYVWSTGSTEDN

-1597 SSAGCTATNSVAI
+1597 SPAGCTATNSVAI
-1610 TTYPVPSPS
+1610 TTHPVPSPS

-1625 LCHEGTST
+1625 LCHEGSST
-1633 LTAVGGITFNWSTG
+1633 LTAVGGIAFNWSTG

-1672 ATTSAVATV
+1672 ATTSAVATI

-1686 ANIVGNDII
+1686 ANIIGNDIV
-1695 CAGEQ
+1695 CAGES
-1700 ITLYATGGENYL
+1700 ITLHATGGEDYL

-1727 TNTTYTCTI
+1727 SNTTYTCTV
-1736 TSINGCE
+1736 TSVNGCE

-1757 PEISGSNFLCEGSSI
+1757 PEISGPTFLCEGSSI

-1779 SAFVWSNGITSN
+1779 SAFLWNNGITSN
-1791 QNTITEPGIYTVTV
+1791 QNTITEPGSYIVTV
-1805 TQNNCSASTQTY
+1805 TQNNCSASTQTF
-1817 ITQHPSPHTTI
+1817 ITQYPTPHTTI
-1828 SGNTQFCAGDSTS
+1828 SGNTQFCAGDSTY
-1841 ITATGGDSYLWNTG
+1841 ITVTGGDSYLWNTG
-1855 ATTNSIVAHQSGNY
+1855 ATANSIVAHQSGNY
-1869 SVTISDEHGCTATQS
+1869 SVTISDEHGCSTTQS
-1884 LTVTVLELPQI
+1884 LTITALDLPQI

-1903 CMNDASLLTAH
+1903 CMNDATLLTAN
-1914 GANYYI
+1914 GANSYI
-1920 WNNGVESATLSVLPT
+1920 WNNGVESATLSVSPT

-1960 YPIFNIELSDEIC
+1960 YPTFNIELDDEIC
-1973 QGGNYNENG
+1973 QGSNYNANG
-1982 FILGYQDE
+1982 FMLGSQDE
-1990 YGTFT
+1990 FGTFT

-2002 SHGCDSI
+2002 SLGCDSI

-2032 NTAGSY
+2032 STAGTY

-2045 EYTNSYEWSLNNPN
+2045 EYTDSYEWSLNNPN

-2080 ILSVIGINECGI
+2080 VLTVIGINECGI

-2134 KPLSLIEIYDLN
+2134 NPISLIEIYDLN
-2146 GKLVDRIFD
+2146 GKLVDRVVD
-2155 ISETTQINFYSYSKG
+2155 ISETTQLNFYSYSKG

>member
-1 MFYTKRKTL
+1 
-10 IINELNKENRNIN
+10 
-23 CINYIKMRKNFG
+23 MRKNFG

-85 ELLLTDDI
+85 ELLLTDNI

-176 PFSIIENYTGAGSA
+176 PFSIIENYTGTGSA

-222 TVLRRTQIQNNSA
+222 TVLRRTQIQNNRA
-235 LNGGGI
+235 LNGGGV

-250 ISSINFSDNSAT
+250 ISSINFSGNSAT

-616 IVTIT
+616 IITIT

-648 IACEENFVLLS
+648 VACEENLIILT
-659 ADSTYHNHWSNG
+659 ADSTYNNSWSNG
-671 DTSNSVFITQPGEL
+671 ETSDTLFLTESEEI
-685 ILYASTDYGCMT
+685 ILYASTDFGCT
-697 TDTTEVII
+697 STDTINVVIDHI
-705 NHVQISEGQDICV
+705 EISKEQDICI
-718 GETVQL
+718 GDTIQL
-724 SATEGFPIYEWSTGG
+724 RASEGYSNYEWSTEDS
-739 NTHQISVSPTTT
+739 TYQISVSPTTT
-751 TTYTLSV
+751 TPYTLRV
-758 TRKPGCVVVLNTIVR
+758 TRRPGCVVELHTIVR
-773 VHEHPEA
+773 VLEYPEA
-780 MIFGDSIICEN
+780 RIWGDSIICDN
-791 NVNMLTAAPADSYV
+791 NINLLTASPSDSYI

-811 TKSIMANGVGDY
+811 TATISVNSTGEY
-823 SVILNT
+823 SVIISTYN
-829 RYGCSVTAHHS
+829 GCSVTAHHN
-840 ITQELPAPIPQITG
+840 ITQLLPAPIPQISGTIFCKETE
-854 NNIICNG
+854 NII
-861 EESIFTA
+861 TA
-868 SGADNFE
+868 SGGESFV
-875 WNTGAHSE
+875 WNTGAHGE
-883 SISVNT
+883 SIRVDS
-889 AGTYSVTC
+889 AGTYSVTTTYS
-897 VHPNGCSA
+897 NGCSV
-905 TGYRTLINASPQ
+905 TGQKTLIDGTPQ
-917 IIITGDTSIC
+917 IIISGDTVIC
-927 IGQTSIVEATGG
+927 IGQTSTIQATGG
-939 YSYHW
+939 HTYHW
-944 STGEN
+944 STGEHN
-949 SPLLVTT
+949 PILVTT

-963 ILEATSESGCQ
+963 VIDVTSESGCQ
-974 SSRIVTIAV
+974 TSRAVTIVV
-983 NPLPNPSILGESVF
+983 NPLPTPSILGDNIF
-997 CQGDSSTLYASGGV
+997 CQGDSSALYASGGT
-1011 DYLWSNGASGS
+1011 DYQWSNGGYGD
-1022 EISIKNTGIYVVTV
+1022 EIYVKNTGIYVVTV
-1036 TNAFGCTNTASH
+1036 TNEFGCTNTAHH
-1048 SITANA
+1048 SITANP
-1054 QPHITITGDTIFC
+1054 QPHIVITGDTTFC
-1067 QGSNSQL
+1067 QGSSSHLTVLGGNSY
-1074 TAIGGTSFLWNTGV
+1074 LWSTGAA
-1088 STQSTIVSHSGLYT
+1088 TQTTTISHSGTYT
-1102 VTATN
+1102 VTVTN
-1107 NNGCSSTKSV
+1107 NNGCSASKSIQIST
-1117 HITSIPAPIGNIIGE
+1117 IPAPIGNIVGE

-1147 GTSYIWNEGSTE
+1147 GTSYIWNDGSTE

-1194 NATIAGN
+1194 NATIIGN
-1201 TELCAGNSTTLIAT
+1201 TELCAGNSTTLIAN

-1220 LWNDSTTTSFKNIT
+1220 LWNDSTSTSFKNIS
-1234 ETGTYSVIVTDNN
+1234 ETGTYSVLVTDNN

-1269 DAHICIGESTLL
+1269 DDNICIGESTLL

-1287 SGHFLW
+1287 SGQFLW
-1293 SNGEQSSF
+1293 SNGEHSSF

-1326 SFTINVH
+1326 SFTVNVH
-1333 PYPNPAIIGESSF
+1333 PYPNPAITGESSF
-1346 CQGERTTLTAVGG
+1346 CQGENTTLTAVGG

-1382 VTVSSEYGCSST
+1382 VTVSNEYGCSST

-1525 TSPNGCTATTSH
+1525 TSPNGCTATASH

-1558 KSTTLTVTGGA
+1558 KSTTLTVSGGA

-1695 CAGEQ
+1695 CAGEP

-1712 WNTGLNTASLTHTPT
+1712 WNTGLNTASLTHTPA

-1855 ATTNSIVAHQSGNY
+1855 ATSNSIVAHQSGNY

-1982 FILGYQDE
+1982 FMLGYQDE

-2009 VTLTLTVHPKPILPA
+2009 VTLTLTVQPKPILPA

-2134 KPLSLIEIYDLN
+2134 KPISLIEIYDLN

>member
-1 MFYTKRKTL
+1 
-10 IINELNKENRNIN
+10 
-23 CINYIKMRKNFG
+23 MRKNFG

-60 TDSAQF
+60 TDSTQF
-66 SAAFGDQFEVRH
+66 SAAFGDQFEIRH

-93 LLDTTLTLVSGHY
+93 LLDTTLTLASGHY

-119 NQNLLNLI
+119 NKNLLNLI
-127 EITEGATLWCNY
+127 EIAEGATLWSNY
-139 TNQAMDSTFLIFSGN
+139 TNQAMDSTYLIFSGN
-154 YNDSVYC
+154 YNDSLYC

-169 SLNLLIS
+169 SINLLIS

-190 IISFGNTSIDDA
+190 IISYGNTSIDDA
-202 ILRNNY
+202 ILRNNH
-208 SFANGGALSILDGT
+208 STANGGALNILDGT

-235 LNGGGI
+235 LNGGGV

-262 LKGAALYVDTIGFK
+262 LKGAAIYVDTIGFK

-317 TFACQTIFHL
+317 TFACQTIFNL
-327 TDFYGNDFSQEVGK
+327 TDFYGNDFSQEIGK
-341 IHFTNNPIGL
+341 IHFTNEPTDL

-357 DLQTAMLYKAAT
+357 DHQTAMLYNAAT
-369 EIYQDACDTFH
+369 EIYQDACDTFY
-380 WELADETYSQ
+380 WELAGETYTQ
-390 SGDYLQ
+390 SGNYTH
-396 FIEDSTGLYCDSV
+396 FIEDTTGLYCDSV
-409 VRLRLTMRET
+409 VRLHLTMRET
-419 IDTIERSFCHYEFPI
+419 IDTIEHSFCHYEFP
-434 VSENDTIE
+434 VVLENDSIE
-442 EAGIYSYTYTS
+442 EAGTYTYTYTS

-459 TITLIINSI
+459 TITLIINSV
-468 PTIHDTLPEI
+468 PTVHDTLPEI
-478 FICKDEFPVMIA
+478 FVCKDGFPVMIA
-490 DSAVTTYG
+490 DSAVMTYG
-498 EHTIN
+498 AHTIN
-503 TACGGT
+503 TVCGGT
-509 SFVRITETP
+509 SFVHITETP
-518 IVHINIDTT
+518 VVHINIDTT

-562 RIAIATVPI
+562 RIAIASVPI

-576 DSTLCTGDTTQLTIN
+576 DSTLCSGDTTQLTVN
-591 EEFASYT
+591 EEFTSYI
-598 WNTGETT
+598 WNTGDTT

-627 NSDSILVQT
+627 NSDSIFVQT

-648 IACEENFVLLS
+648 VACEENLIILT
-659 ADSTYHNHWSNG
+659 ADSTYNNSWSNG
-671 DTSNSVFITQPGEL
+671 ETSDTLSLTESEEI
-685 ILYASTDYGCMT
+685 ILYASTDFGCT
-697 TDTTEVII
+697 STDTVNVVIDHI
-705 NHVQISEGQDICV
+705 EISKEQDICI
-718 GETVQL
+718 GDTIQL
-724 SATEGFPIYEWSTGG
+724 RASEGYSNYEWSTEDS
-739 NTHQISVSPTTT
+739 TYQISVSPTTT
-751 TTYTLSV
+751 TPYTLKV
-758 TRKPGCVVVLNTIVR
+758 TRRPGCVVELHTIVR
-773 VHEHPEA
+773 VLEYPEA
-780 MIFGDSIICEN
+780 RIWGDSIICDN
-791 NVNMLTAAPADSYV
+791 NINLLTASPSDSYI

-811 TKSIMANGVGDY
+811 TATISVNSTGEY
-823 SVILNT
+823 SVIISTYN
-829 RYGCSVTAHHS
+829 GCSVTAHHN
-840 ITQELPAPIPQITG
+840 ITQLLPAPIPQISGTIFCKETE
-854 NNIICNG
+854 NII
-861 EESIFTA
+861 TA
-868 SGADNFE
+868 SGGESFV
-875 WNTGAHSE
+875 WNTGAHGE
-883 SISVNT
+883 SIRVDS
-889 AGTYSVTC
+889 AGTYSVTTTYS
-897 VHPNGCSA
+897 NGCSV
-905 TGYRTLINASPQ
+905 TGKKTLIDGTPQ
-917 IIITGDTSIC
+917 IIISGDTVIC
-927 IGQTSIVEATGG
+927 IGQTSTIQATGG
-939 YSYHW
+939 HTYHW
-944 STGEN
+944 STGEHN
-949 SPLLVTT
+949 PILVTT

-963 ILEATSESGCQ
+963 VIDVTSESGCQ
-974 SSRIVTIAV
+974 ASRAVTIVV
-983 NPLPNPSILGESVF
+983 NPLPTPSILGDNIF
-997 CQGDSSTLYASGGV
+997 CQGDSSALYASGGT
-1011 DYLWSNGASGS
+1011 DYQWSNGGYGD
-1022 EISIKNTGIYVVTV
+1022 EIYVKNTGIYVVTV
-1036 TNAFGCTNTASH
+1036 TNEFGCTNTAHH
-1048 SITANA
+1048 SITANP
-1054 QPHITITGDTIFC
+1054 QPHIVITGDTTFC
-1067 QGSNSQL
+1067 QGSSSHLTVLGGNSY
-1074 TAIGGTSFLWNTGV
+1074 LWSTGAA
-1088 STQSTIVSHSGLYT
+1088 TQTTTISHSGTYT
-1102 VTATN
+1102 VTVTN
-1107 NNGCSSTKSV
+1107 NNGCSASKSIQISTL
-1117 HITSIPAPIGNIIGE
+1117 PAPIGNIVGA
-1132 TRICEGERTLLTATG
+1132 TRICEGEHTLLTATG
-1147 GTSYIWNEGSTE
+1147 GTSYIWNDGTTE

-1172 TISNEEGCTS
+1172 TISNEEGCS
-1182 IVSKNVTTLPRP
+1182 SVISKNVTTLPRP
-1194 NATIAGN
+1194 NATITGN
-1201 TELCAGNSTTLIAT
+1201 TELCAGNSTTLIAN

-1220 LWNDSTTTSFKNIT
+1220 LWNDSTSTSFKNIS
-1234 ETGTYSVIVTDNN
+1234 ETGTYSVLVTDNN

-1269 DAHICIGESTLL
+1269 DDNICIGESTLL

-1287 SGHFLW
+1287 SGQFLW
-1293 SNGEQSSF
+1293 SNGEHSSF

-1326 SFTINVH
+1326 SFTVNVH
-1333 PYPNPAIIGESSF
+1333 PYPNPAITGESSF
-1346 CQGERTTLTAVGG
+1346 CQGENTILTAVGG

-1382 VTVSSEYGCSST
+1382 VTVSNEYGCSST
-1394 SSHTVVSHPLP
+1394 TSHTLVSNPLP

-1416 DGSFAT
+1416 EGSFAT

-1525 TSPNGCTATTSH
+1525 TSPNGCTATASH

-1569 TYVWSTGSTADN
+1569 TYVWSTGSTEDN

-1597 SSAGCTATNSVAI
+1597 SPAGCTATNSVAI
-1610 TTYPVPSPS
+1610 TTHPVPSPS

-1625 LCHEGTST
+1625 LCHEGSST
-1633 LTAVGGITFNWSTG
+1633 LTAVGGIAFNWSTG

-1672 ATTSAVATV
+1672 ATTSAVATI

-1695 CAGEQ
+1695 CAGES
-1700 ITLYATGGENYL
+1700 ITLHATGGEDYL

-1727 TNTTYTCTI
+1727 SNTTYTCTV
-1736 TSINGCE
+1736 TSVNGCE

-1757 PEISGSNFLCEGSSI
+1757 PEISGPTFLCEGSSI

-1779 SAFVWSNGITSN
+1779 SAFVWNNGITSN
-1791 QNTITEPGIYTVTV
+1791 QNTITEPGSYTVTV
-1805 TQNNCSASTQTY
+1805 TQNNCSASTQTF
-1817 ITQHPSPHTTI
+1817 ITQYPTPHTTI
-1828 SGNTQFCAGDSTS
+1828 SGNTQFCAGDSTY
-1841 ITATGGDSYLWNTG
+1841 ITVTGGDSYLWNTG
-1855 ATTNSIVAHQSGNY
+1855 ATANSIVAHQSGNY
-1869 SVTISDEHGCTATQS
+1869 SVTISDEHGCSTTQS
-1884 LTVTVLELPQI
+1884 LTITALDLPQI

-1903 CMNDASLLTAH
+1903 CMNDATLLTAN
-1914 GANYYI
+1914 GANSYI
-1920 WNNGVESATLSVLPT
+1920 WNNGVESATLSVSPT

-1960 YPIFNIELSDEIC
+1960 YPTFNIELDDEIC
-1973 QGGNYNENG
+1973 QGGNYNANG
-1982 FILGYQDE
+1982 FMLGSQDE
-1990 YGTFT
+1990 FGTFT

-2002 SHGCDSI
+2002 SLGCDSI

-2032 NTAGSY
+2032 STAGTY

-2045 EYTNSYEWSLNNPN
+2045 EYTDSYEWSLNNPN

-2080 ILSVIGINECGI
+2080 VLTVIGINECGI

-2134 KPLSLIEIYDLN
+2134 NPISLIEIYDLN
-2146 GKLVDRIFD
+2146 GKLVDRVVD
-2155 ISETTQINFYSYSKG
+2155 ISETTQLNFYSYSKG